1 MNTNMIKIIHIDIAA
16 YNSWN
21 NHNSLISDNT
31 VNTWQEDR
39 SPEEKKADTE
49 VGKKAEYAVEL
60 YIRDNLNNIEYIA
73 YDNFRTNNFKKH
85 APFDGLLF
93 DKKIDRNVVENLKKK
108 INDEITK
115 NKYGK
120 ISDSLKQELFKNEI
134 YITEIKSTR
143 ITERLLSNSKID
155 LNKILQDDFL
165 TYPKFLRSH
174 ESINSINEY
183 IKYCIDKKYLQCY
196 ENENC
201 FEKIK
206 TIEFKNMQ
214 HIYIRV
220 YIDIKNNDAYIIGF
234 IESEQFISKL
244 AIKRMKKINK
254 SEYAL
259 YFYYPLKDGKDI
271 DLLNNK

>member
-39 SPEEKKADTE
+39 SPEEKKADTG

-143 ITERLLSNSKID
+143 ITERHLSNSKID